1 MTAPVVSSLSEPVV
15 PVSRRWIALLT
26 VALTG
31 MWAGI
36 LTPVQ
41 VLLPQQVEALDAAS
55 KVTNLGLVHAVGAA
69 VAIVANPLFGAL
81 SDRTRGRFGRRHPWT
96 VLGVVVGALSLG
108 FLSGQKTL
116 AGVIVGW
123 ILVEA
128 SLNAVL
134 AALTAAIPD
143 RVPVAQRGVASAW
156 SGIAQPLGPLVGLV
170 LATFVLVSTS
180 LGYLGLAVV
189 LVVCALPFVLLTPDA
204 PLTSRPAFSWRS
216 FLAGFWVS
224 PRRYPDFAWAWGTRF
239 LVQLANAFILLY
251 LFYFLQDAVGYA
263 DPSQGV
269 FVLTGCYVVTL
280 MLAAMATGVL
290 SDRFGGRRKIFVLWS
305 GVVMTVAAA
314 LIAVFPVWPVA
325 IASALILGLGYG
337 AYQAVDL
344 ALITQV
350 LPAASDRAKD
360 LGVINIAN
368 AAPQVL
374 APAIAAPVI
383 TYLGGYPTLYAL
395 TGLVALLGCVFVYR
409 IRSVP

>member
-1 MTAPVVSSLSEPVV
+1 MAAPVVSSLSEPTAR
-15 PVSRRWIALLT
+15 VSRSWIALLT

-31 MWAGI
+31 LWAGI

-41 VLLPQQVEALDAAS
+41 LLLPQQVEALDAAS
-55 KVTNLGLVHAVGAA
+55 KVGNLGLVHGIGAA
-69 VAIVANPLFGAL
+69 IAIVANPLFGAL
-81 SDRTRGRFGRRHPWT
+81 SDRTTGRFGRRHPWT
-96 VLGVVVGALSLG
+96 VGGVVVGALSLG
-108 FLSGQKTL
+108 FLSGQTTL

-134 AALTAAIPD
+134 AALTAALPD
-143 RVPVAQRGVASAW
+143 RVPVSQRGVASAW
-156 SGIAQPLGPLVGLV
+156 SGIAQPLGPLLGLV
-170 LATFVLVSTS
+170 LATFVLVTVS
-180 LGYLGLAVV
+180 LGYLGLAVL
-189 LVVCALPFVLLTPDA
+189 LVVGALPFVLLTPDERLA
-204 PLTSRPAFSWRS
+204 ERPAFSWRG

-224 PRRYPDFAWAWGTRF
+224 PRRHPDFAWAWGTRF

-251 LFYFLQDAVGYA
+251 LYYFLQDAVGYP
-263 DPSQGV
+263 DPSGGV
-269 FVLTGCYVVTL
+269 LVLTGCYVVTL
-280 MLAAMATGVL
+280 ILAAMATGWL
-290 SDRFGGRRKIFVLWS
+290 SDRSGGRRKVFVLWS
-305 GVVMTVAAA
+305 GVVMTLAAA

-325 IASALILGLGYG
+325 IASALILGFGYG

-350 LPAASDRAKD
+350 LPTASDRAKD

-383 TYLGGYPTLYAL
+383 TYLGGYPSLYAL